1 LETGIIDGAEAA
13 NSNYY
18 SKKFYEVAPYW
29 AQIGWLHLVAPV
41 IMSKVFYD
49 RLPKDLQ
56 HIVNKTLAE
65 LIDYE
70 RELYTDISKN
80 RLEQLKELGIII
92 TYPDS
97 EPFRKA
103 AQDVYNEWADKV
115 GGWELINKI
124 QNLDYQR

>member
-1 LETGIIDGAEAA
+1 
-13 NSNYY
+13 
-18 SKKFYEVAPYW
+18 
-29 AQIGWLHLVAPV
+29 
-41 IMSKVFYD
+41 MSKVFYD

-56 HIVNKTLAE
+56 HIVNQTLAE

-103 AQDVYNEWADKV
+103 AQDVYNEWADKI
-115 GGWELINKI
+115 GGQELINKI
-124 QNLDYQR
+124 QNFDYQR